1 MARVLDFELKTKSK
15 KVIAFLAITFQLL
28 AFFGVDLGLPE
39 QLKPMFFGLAIF
51 GYSFFILPHLDVWQ
65 KTKSNEGK

>member
-1 MARVLDFELKTKSK
+1 MAKILDFELKEKPK

-28 AFFGVDLGLPE
+28 AFFGTDLGITE

-51 GYSFFILPHLDVWQ
+51 GYSFFILPHLNVWQ
-65 KTKSNEGK
+65 KSKNSQG